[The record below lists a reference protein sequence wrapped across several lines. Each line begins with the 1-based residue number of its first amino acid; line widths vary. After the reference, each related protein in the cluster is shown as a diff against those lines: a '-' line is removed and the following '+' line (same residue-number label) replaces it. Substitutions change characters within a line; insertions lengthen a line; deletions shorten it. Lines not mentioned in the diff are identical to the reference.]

1 MEIKTCLDAKREFTV
16 EFLEFGGEFQVL
28 LGGGGE
34 LLGGEVE
41 GVLELLG
48 EVGGGEVGVVL
59 LGEEQEDLVEAR
71 GGQEFRGSITSG
83 VGWRMYISF
92 LSPISSQIPH
102 RFLQPVLRMPKA
114 PSHIPHLS
122 LIHSPLLLILLTHP
136 PNILHIPL
144 KILHIPYIIQILLDI
159 LPLDPLNIMIFFPQ

>member
-1 MEIKTCLDAKREFTV
+1 MEIKACFDAKGEFTV
-16 EFLEFGGEFQVL
+16 EFLELGGEFEVL

-59 LGEEQEDLVEAR
+59 LGEEEEDLVEAR
-71 GGQEFRGSITSG
+71 GGQEFRGSITG
-83 VGWRMYISF
+83 VRWKMLISF
-92 LSPISSQIPH
+92 LPPIASQIPH
-102 RFLQPVLRMPKA
+102 RLLQPVLRMPKA